1 MSTTVIT
8 FLPVFAL
15 EGSEG
20 KLFGP
25 LAWAKTLAMLGAV
38 AVAIILL
45 PALSAF
51 LLKGELPPIEK
62 NKVSTLI
69 VQKYRPILNW
79 LLDHRK
85 LFFIFPMFILLM
97 GAFSFS
103 QLGKEFMPSLNEGE
117 ILYMPVTTPDVSM
130 TKARE
135 LLAYTDRQLK
145 QHPLVQDAIGKLGR
159 ANSAIDPAPVSMF
172 ETIVKL
178 VPEEDW
184 LRGSL
189 FMTL

>member
-1 MSTTVIT
+1 MGENSRH
-8 FLPVFAL
+8 AGGG
-15 EGSEG
+15 GSRNH
-20 KLFGP
+20 FI
-25 LAWAKTLAMLGAV
+25 AC
-38 AVAIILL
+38 IIGI
-45 PALSAF
+45 S
-51 LLKGELPPIEK
+51 LKGELPPIEK

-135 LLAYTDRQLK
+135 LLAYTDRQLSN
-145 QHPLVQDAIGKLGR
+145 I
-159 ANSAIDPAPVSMF
+159 
-172 ETIVKL
+172 T
-178 VPEEDW
+178 
-184 LRGSL
+184 GSRCNREAWTCQ
-189 FMTL
+189 FCH